1 MTTWVALLRA
11 VNVGGTTKLP
21 MEQLRTICTAAGM
34 RNVRTYIA
42 SGNVVLDSD
51 LDEAGVR
58 AAIED
63 GIEQAYGK
71 RIPVLV
77 RSGAEL
83 SQVAAANPF
92 PHAAGN
98 RLVMLFTEAE
108 PSLAGLRHQQGE
120 EIGLGRREIYIHY
133 GDGMAQSKL
142 SLAAMKDGTGRNL
155 NTIVRLVEMAAA
167 ASAA

>member
-21 MEQLRTICTAAGM
+21 MEQLRAMCTAAGM

-42 SGNVVLDSD
+42 SGNVVLESD

-58 AAIED
+58 AAIEN
-63 GIEQAYGK
+63 GIEQVYGK

-77 RSGAEL
+77 RSGVEL
-83 SQVAAANPF
+83 ARAVAANPF

-98 RLVMLFTEAE
+98 RLVMLFTEAA
-108 PSLAGLRHQQGE
+108 PSLEGLRHQHGE
-120 EIGLGRREIYIHY
+120 EIGLGHREIYIHY

-142 SLAAMKDGTGRNL
+142 NLAAMKDGTGRNI
-155 NTIVRLVEMAAA
+155 NTIARLVEMAAD

>member
-21 MEQLRTICTAAGM
+21 MEQLRAICTAAGM

-77 RSGAEL
+77 RSEAEL
-83 SQVAAANPF
+83 ARVVAANPF